1 MFHIF
6 HKWEVYS
13 GTETALGT
21 GKLRRCSKCGRIEEE
36 RFYGDLMNGWIWEKV
51 K

>member
-6 HKWEVYS
+6 HKWKIYS
-13 GTETALGT
+13 GTPTGLGT
-21 GKLRRCSKCGRIEEE
+21 GKLRRCKECGRIEEE
-36 RFYGDLMNGWIWEKV
+36 RYYGDLMNDWVWEKV